1 MGLRR
6 ESFPKLLCILR
17 ERNSQKLGILEEEWE
32 IIFVHTRATELAKEY
47 SASSEKGSLQKDRRK
62 NHIMYFRNSFHAR
75 AGFIG
80 ERLYKAQVVNE
91 LFMVIG

>member
-6 ESFPKLLCILR
+6 KSFPELLCILR

-32 IIFVHTRATELAKEY
+32 IIFARTGTTEYAKEY
-47 SASSEKGSLQKDRRK
+47 SASSEKGSLQKDSPK
-62 NHIMYFRNSFHAR
+62 NHIMCCRNSFHAR

-80 ERLYKAQVVNE
+80 ECLDKAQVLNE
-91 LFMVIG
+91 LFTVIG